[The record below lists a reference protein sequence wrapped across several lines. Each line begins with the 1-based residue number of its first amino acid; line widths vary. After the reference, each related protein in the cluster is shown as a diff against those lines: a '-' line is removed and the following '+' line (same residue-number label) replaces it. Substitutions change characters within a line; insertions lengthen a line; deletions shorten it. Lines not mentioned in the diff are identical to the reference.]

1 MGIIERINTLREE
14 RRTLLTEADT
24 CEDMERLHA
33 IRDRLN
39 AINSQMD
46 DMEALRDQMAEG
58 ARPMQAAPENA
69 APAQPTLG
77 EQLQQVAAVELRRR
91 GARIPGVEV
100 RVNPRANTASGQN
113 ETDGDDGGYLL
124 SPTVTTALL
133 QSVRESSF
141 FLPRVRHLSVG
152 PDSNSL
158 DMPYWPDKD
167 RSNSNRYGG
176 VKAYWMNEA
185 DQYTATQTKFATRS
199 MKLTKLGALGY
210 ATEEILRDS
219 RFLESIMMDAF
230 NNAMTWEVDEA
241 ILFGA
246 GTVSGNAAQPLGMLN
261 GTASTGNAALITVAK
276 ETSQA
281 AATVNMQNILKMWNR
296 MDPASRSRAIWLINP
311 DIELQLIQMTM
322 QTGTI
327 SSAGESAVEKVS
339 GTFGVPVYMPP
350 NGLASAPY
358 GTLLGRPVVPNEHM
372 AVAGS
377 LGDIAFVDPSEY
389 FWIERDGIR
398 QTTSVHVRFEYDEMA
413 FKFTYRC
420 NGMPSWYSV
429 GTPAKGTTT
438 RSPYVALAAR
448 S

>member
-14 RRTLLTEADT
+14 RRTLLTEADA
-24 CEDMERLHA
+24 CEDMDRLHA

-219 RFLESIMMDAF
+219 RFLESIMMDA
-230 NNAMTWEVDEA
+230 
-241 ILFGA
+241 
-246 GTVSGNAAQPLGMLN
+246 
-261 GTASTGNAALITVAK
+261 ST
-276 ETSQA
+276 
-281 AATVNMQNILKMWNR
+281 
-296 MDPASRSRAIWLINP
+296 
-311 DIELQLIQMTM
+311 
-322 QTGTI
+322 
-327 SSAGESAVEKVS
+327 
-339 GTFGVPVYMPP
+339 
-350 NGLASAPY
+350 
-358 GTLLGRPVVPNEHM
+358 
-372 AVAGS
+372 
-377 LGDIAFVDPSEY
+377 
-389 FWIERDGIR
+389 
-398 QTTSVHVRFEYDEMA
+398 
-413 FKFTYRC
+413 
-420 NGMPSWYSV
+420 
-429 GTPAKGTTT
+429 TP
-438 RSPYVALAAR
+438 
-448 S
+448 

>member
-14 RRTLLTEADT
+14 RRTLLTEADA
-24 CEDMERLHA
+24 CEDMDRLHA

-69 APAQPTLG
+69 APAQPTPWANSSS
-77 EQLQQVAAVELRRR
+77 QVAAVELRRR

-230 NNAMTWEVDEA
+230 NQRHDVGGRRSYPVWRGHG
-241 ILFGA
+241 IWQRR
-246 GTVSGNAAQPLGMLN
+246 AAPGHAQRHCR
-261 GTASTGNAALITVAK
+261 TGNAALITVAK

-296 MDPASRSRAIWLINP
+296 MDPASP
-311 DIELQLIQMTM
+311 F
-322 QTGTI
+322 
-327 SSAGESAVEKVS
+327 AGH
-339 GTFGVPVYMPP
+339 
-350 NGLASAPY
+350 LADQP
-358 GTLLGRPVVPNEHM
+358 GHR
-372 AVAGS
+372 
-377 LGDIAFVDPSEY
+377 
-389 FWIERDGIR
+389 
-398 QTTSVHVRFEYDEMA
+398 
-413 FKFTYRC
+413 
-420 NGMPSWYSV
+420 
-429 GTPAKGTTT
+429 TPAHPDDHAD
-438 RSPYVALAAR
+438 RHHLFR
-448 S
+448 R